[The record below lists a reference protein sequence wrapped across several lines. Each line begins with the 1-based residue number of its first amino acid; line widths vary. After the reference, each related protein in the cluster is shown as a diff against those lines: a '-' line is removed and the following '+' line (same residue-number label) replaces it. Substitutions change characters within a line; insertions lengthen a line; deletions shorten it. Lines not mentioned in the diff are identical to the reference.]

1 MSNDKFSDFKQ
12 YVDRFCL
19 EYNISHVDAINHSIV
34 KDVAKYYGLTD
45 DELEQIKGEYDDKG

>member
-45 DELEQIKGEYDDKG
+45 DELEQIKGEYDE